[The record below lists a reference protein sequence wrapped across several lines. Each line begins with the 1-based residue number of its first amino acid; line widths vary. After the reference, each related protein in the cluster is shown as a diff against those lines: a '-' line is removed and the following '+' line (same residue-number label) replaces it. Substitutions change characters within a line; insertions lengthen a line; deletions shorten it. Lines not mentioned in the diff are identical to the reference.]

1 MVQLEWSKFF
11 KELAEKDPL
20 PDRVLVDRHIHASI
34 GSRKPDDVMYAKV
47 SNTLVHNEMYIL
59 AVGQVKKRR
68 ANNNIYTNEEQDQI
82 VSRLPEILEY
92 QPLRNFLYG
101 CLMHS
106 TLLT

>member
-1 MVQLEWSKFF
+1 M
-11 KELAEKDPL
+11 
-20 PDRVLVDRHIHASI
+20 HATI
-34 GSRKPDDVMYAKV
+34 GSKKPDDMMYVIYDTTVAY
-47 SNTLVHNEMYIL
+47 NEIYIL